1 MRPHVIF
8 RTIDALRA
16 KRLQQTRK
24 HDKRGI
30 EAGQKH
36 GCLREFGKV
45 VLELVRSAFGH
56 ETSGTAARTVSQPST
71 MKFRKPLRTFV
82 GSTFMVCCYDFDS
95 GTWQRAKFTCVNS
108 AVPCGRKPRKRC
120 RHACAQAGA
129 ERVWS
134 AFGTVS
140 DPGLLRTFTLF
151 ATSVCV
157 AGAELSQSQV
167 QIS

>member
-30 EAGQKH
+30 EAGQKQ

-56 ETSGTAARTVSQPST
+56 ETIGTAARNVSQPST
-71 MKFRKPLRTFV
+71 MKFRKPSEDFRGVDPQTLPDLFNFHFEDRASLR
-82 GSTFMVCCYDFDS
+82 SLS
-95 GTWQRAKFTCVNS
+95 R
-108 AVPCGRKPRKRC
+108 GR
-120 RHACAQAGA
+120 
-129 ERVWS
+129 RV
-134 AFGTVS
+134 
-140 DPGLLRTFTLF
+140 DLHGLLLRF
-151 ATSVCV
+151 
-157 AGAELSQSQV
+157 
-167 QIS
+167 